1 MSEIG
6 NVNASNFGYYV
17 KNQPSFGRQQ
27 EVDYK
32 YDLEEGYDSFER
44 SDKKSTGE
52 KVAITSAIVVPI
64 TAATLWLTK
73 GKGWAKL
80 KDLFKFNSK
89 LNNKQNDLEKDLN
102 RRANKILQK
111 HKENK
116 VEMGISREEAQR
128 KVDQAI
134 QGIELPEKSD
144 PVRVINNVET
154 ANTNSASRNLVEQAR
169 RDTPTPAQMEQYNRD
184 FGYVAPTKEEKQV
197 IRRNNAEANKESA
210 IARQVQNNIP
220 QEQADALRKAAQEAG
235 SVIKKSGTFKTK
247 DGITITL
254 KDGNITEIILADGR
268 RITKPKTLYK
278 YQDKVDLANLEAV
291 K

>member
-27 EVDYK
+27 EVAYK

-52 KVAITSAIVVPI
+52 KVAITSAVVVPL
-64 TAATLWLTK
+64 TAAALWLTK
-73 GKGWAKL
+73 GKGWAKI
-80 KDLFKFNSK
+80 KNLFKPNVASEVSSK
-89 LNNKQNDLEKDLN
+89 KGYIKPGIKIEK
-102 RRANKILQK
+102 RPTSNKID
-111 HKENK
+111 
-116 VEMGISREEAQR
+116 MGVSREEAQR
-128 KVDQAI
+128 KVDEAI
-134 QGIELPEKSD
+134 KGIELPPKSN
-144 PVRVINNVET
+144 PVKVINNVET
-154 ANTNSASRNLVEQAR
+154 ANADSASRNLVEQAR

-184 FGYVAPTKEEKQV
+184 FGYVAPTKKEKQL
-197 IRRNNAEANKESA
+197 IRRNNAEAKKESA
-210 IARQVQNNIP
+210 IARQVQNNMP
-220 QEQADALRKAAQEAG
+220 KEQVDALRKAAQEAG

-247 DGITITL
+247 DGNTVTL